1 MNDINRCYCYDLLDN
16 PILETEIHAFSDASK
31 RIFATC
37 VYLRFKLKSG
47 EIKTN
52 LVVGKSKILDAS
64 KKITIPRAE
73 LNAVLLMS
81 QVYSELS

>member
-1 MNDINRCYCYDLLDN
+1 MICLHLEHLNEILINRCYCYDLLDN

-31 RIFATC
+31 RIFSTC

-64 KKITIPRAE
+64 KKITIP
-73 LNAVLLMS
+73 
-81 QVYSELS
+81 